1 MSAASDFSMPTNPD
15 DVKRIQN
22 AVLEI
27 SAQMQMIAD
36 RQENIKEIK
45 KDLKDSFDMP
55 TGLVN
60 KLVKAHF
67 EQKYAE
73 MTEENSVFELVY
85 ETIFSDASEDMDD
98 AA

>member
-1 MSAASDFSMPTNPD
+1 MSNISDFSMPTNPD
-15 DVKRIQN
+15 DVKRIEN
-22 AVLEI
+22 AILEI

-67 EQKYAE
+67 EHKYGEMAE
-73 MTEENSVFELVY
+73 EHSVFELVY
-85 ETIFSDASEDMDD
+85 ETIFGDEDQSEE

>member
-1 MSAASDFSMPTNPD
+1 MSQISDFSMPTNPD
-15 DVKRIQN
+15 DVKRIEN

-27 SAQMQMIAD
+27 SAQLQMIVD

-45 KDLKDSFDMP
+45 KDLKDSYDMP
-55 TGLVN
+55 PSLTN

-67 EQKYAE
+67 EHKYAE
-73 MTEENSVFELVY
+73 ITEENSIFELVY
-85 ETIFSDASEDMDD
+85 ETLFGDQDSTEE